1 MDGVTGLVG
10 SQQVAKVIWND
21 EKVYSPK
28 CCPLIFLLTF
38 CFLKGNIRK
47 SMNSKFIIIFFCH
60 NSFLICVMCTVHF
73 TYIVEQIDSKYSI
86 HPLTP
91 TFSTR
96 KKYIHTDRQDYL
108 CMDPKIISIQNL
120 IKRYFYHVDYKDG
133 K

>member
-60 NSFLICVMCTVHF
+60 ISFLISHLNMCNV
-73 TYIVEQIDSKYSI
+73 YSA
-86 HPLTP
+86 
-91 TFSTR
+91 F
-96 KKYIHTDRQDYL
+96 YIHCGTNRLQVFDSSPNSNLFNKKEIYTYRPTRLFMHGPKDYFNSTFNQTIYL
-108 CMDPKIISIQNL
+108 PRGL
-120 IKRYFYHVDYKDG
+120 
-133 K
+133 